1 MDDSRGVLKQS
12 FIGEIGLECCC
23 GEKDQGSIGKSA
35 LQTVLDI
42 RPQVVLLAKPLAEVL
57 RFLAVHIEQTDL
69 VKLPVSKEE
78 PLDGCA
84 GDYPS
89 PDYAKAS
96 FKGIERIC
104 SAANAA
110 EAPVRVALIS
120 DASIQARG

>member
-12 FIGEIGLECCC
+12 FIGEIGLGWCC

-57 RFLAVHIEQTDL
+57 RFLAVGIVQADL
-69 VKLPVSKEE
+69 AELPISKEE

-84 GDYPS
+84 GDNPS
-89 PDYAKAS
+89 PDDAEGS
-96 FKGIERIC
+96 FKRIERNMLRRQRRRG
-104 SAANAA
+104 AG
-110 EAPVRVALIS
+110 
-120 DASIQARG
+120 ARCADQ